1 LAKVSIGCKGL
12 INLEEN
18 IMFFVQLG
26 FMVTS
31 HRSAYIDIESRSL
44 FNLLAVSIGDVKETL
59 SAMFQQVEETL
70 SAMLLI

>member
-1 LAKVSIGCKGL
+1 
-12 INLEEN
+12 
-18 IMFFVQLG
+18 MFFVQLA